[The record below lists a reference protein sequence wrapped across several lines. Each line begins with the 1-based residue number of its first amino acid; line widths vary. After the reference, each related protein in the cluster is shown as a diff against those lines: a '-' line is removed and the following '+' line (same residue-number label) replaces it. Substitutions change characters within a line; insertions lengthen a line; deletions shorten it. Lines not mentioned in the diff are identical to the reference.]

1 MIAIMLDF
9 ILAEYQIL
17 AMISLKIFLVRYL
30 GLQVD
35 ENTSIP
41 SPFSIMLISNYLSL
55 VTFFSSARYC
65 GCPTGFC

>member
-9 ILAEYQIL
+9 ILAKYHIL
-17 AMISLKIFLVRYL
+17 AMISLKNFLVRYL

-35 ENTSIP
+35 ENILIL

-55 VTFFSSARYC
+55 VTFFTLARYC
-65 GCPTGFC
+65 SCLTVF

>member
-17 AMISLKIFLVRYL
+17 AMISLKNFLVRYL

-35 ENTSIP
+35 ENILIL

-55 VTFFSSARYC
+55 VTFFTLARYC
-65 GCPTGFC
+65 SCLTVF